1 VARLLLG
8 VSGGIA
14 AYKALELARLAMLQG
29 HAVRVVQTEASLRF
43 VGKASFEGITGAP
56 VLLDEF
62 ERDPARG
69 AFPDQAPP
77 DHAPLSHL
85 ELVANAD
92 AYLIA
97 PASAN
102 TLAKLA
108 AGLADNLLTTCA
120 LAATCPVLVAP
131 AMNHHMW
138 QHAATQANVQTLRA
152 RGVTVLE
159 PGTGPLGS
167 RGEWG
172 TGRLPEPPELLAAV
186 EAEIDP
192 PAHEGDLAGVR
203 VLVTAGGTREPID
216 AVRFVGNRSSGR
228 MGFAV
233 ADEAARRGA
242 AVTCVAANVGLPRHA
257 GVEYVDVETAA
268 QLATAARERFE
279 NCDVLVMAAAVGDFR
294 PAEEAEEKIKKD
306 AAGDRL
312 DLRLE
317 RTEDILAGLS
327 ARRRAE
333 QVLVGFAAEFGA
345 GNAVAYG
352 RDKLARKGLDAVV
365 VNDISRSDIGFDA
378 DANEVS
384 ILTAGGDRH
393 VGRMAKS
400 DVARAVL
407 DAVVELLHRE
417 DRHGAAGAPEGR
429 TARA

>member
-1 VARLLLG
+1 LARLLLG

-14 AYKALELARLAMLQG
+14 AYKALELARLATVQG
-29 HAVRVVQTEASLRF
+29 HAVRVVCTETALRF
-43 VGKASFEGITGAP
+43 VGRASFEGITGAP
-56 VLLDEF
+56 VLVGEF
-62 ERDPARG
+62 EPDPARG

-77 DHAPLSHL
+77 DHAPMSHL
-85 ELVANAD
+85 ELAANAD

-108 AGLADNLLTTCA
+108 TGLADNLLTTAA
-120 LAATCPVLVAP
+120 LAARCPLLVAP
-131 AMNHHMW
+131 AMNNHMW
-138 QHAATQANVQTLRA
+138 EHPATQRNVDTLRG
-152 RGVTVLE
+152 RGVTVLA
-159 PGTGPLGS
+159 PGTGALGS

-172 TGRLPEPPELLAAV
+172 AGRLPEPPELLAAV
-186 EAEIDP
+186 EA
-192 PAHEGDLAGVR
+192 AVAAGDLAGVR

-242 AVTCVAANVGLPRHA
+242 AVTCLAANVTLPRHA
-257 GVEYVDVETAA
+257 GVEYLDVETASE
-268 QLATAARERFE
+268 LAEATRARFE
-279 NCDVLVMAAAVGDFR
+279 DCDVLVMAAAVGDFR
-294 PAEEAEEKIKKD
+294 PADVAGAKVKKD
-306 AAGDRL
+306 GASGGIE
-312 DLRLE
+312 LRLE
-317 RTEDILAGLS
+317 RTEDILAGVS
-327 ARRRAE
+327 ARQRPE

-378 DANEVS
+378 DANEVT
-384 ILTAGGDRH
+384 ILTRAGERH
-393 VGRMAKS
+393 
-400 DVARAVL
+400 VARAAKAAVAREVL
-407 DAVVELLHRE
+407 DAVVALRGEE
-417 DRHGAAGAPEGR
+417 GHGADRAPQGR